1 MRHSRNAPIGPGH
14 EFTRSAF
21 TVCKKVLT
29 WQELALFSIV
39 TRTAFHG
46 LVEVS
51 VLGELTKCV
60 HSGELFLVY
69 MMSFLGVFK
78 LSHSA
83 LTALCKARIP

>member
-14 EFTRSAF
+14 ESTRSAF
-21 TVCKKVLT
+21 TVCKVLP

-39 TRTAFHG
+39 TRTAFHC

-51 VLGELTKCV
+51 VLEELTKCV
-60 HSGELFLVY
+60 HSAELFSVY

-83 LTALCKARIP
+83 LSALCKARIP